1 MDRAVLRHINR
12 EVAAKYLPELAQLI
26 DAMVAQGFSPR
37 VTRLVFAGEALD
49 YFNLLVS
56 RAEQAVP
63 QQHPEF
69 AE

>member
-1 MDRAVLRHINR
+1 MDRAVLRRINR
-12 EVAAKYLPELAQLI
+12 EVAAKFLPAFTQLI

-37 VTRLVFAGEALD
+37 VTMLVFTGEALD
-49 YFNLLVS
+49 YLNLLVS
-56 RAEQAVP
+56 RAEQEVP